1 MAEAV
6 VDGSPMSRFFC
17 HKCSVEIER
26 LLPNYTCPRCAS
38 GFIEELESSSNEGS
52 SSMEIN
58 SEDLSDVDVDILGF
72 NSSRSDRARDR
83 DRDLIEMIMGL
94 SSNTYTN
101 QQPNTNQQSGTGN
114 RNYVFGSR
122 RRTNWS
128 RTPQDGRRNS
138 SNRRRQENLQ
148 MPIENFIHDFIFNLS
163 GAASLGHSMGQDVQP
178 SVFNIRLF
186 LGNPG
191 DYVWGRDGLDA
202 IVTQLL
208 NQMDG
213 TGPPPL
219 PRKQIDEIPT
229 TTISQ
234 NQVDCKLQCSVCW
247 EDFKLSEP
255 VRQLPCQHVYHAPC
269 IVPWLE
275 LHGTCPICRQNLG
288 DQNPAEANQDTGS
301 SLAGTSLAALFS
313 WENHILTS
321 IGQRMKQTEQDNR
334 SAEHHLL
341 RHLLHLLRLQ
351 SSSSILFQ
359 I

>member
-52 SSMEIN
+52 SSMDMN
-58 SEDLSDVDVDILGF
+58 SEDLSDGDTDIFAYNPSHRTDRDIL
-72 NSSRSDRARDR
+72 
-83 DRDLIEMIMGL
+83 EMIMGL
-94 SSNTYTN
+94 SNTYTN
-101 QQPNTNQQSGTGN
+101 QQLNTSQQSGGGN
-114 RNYVFGSR
+114 RNYVLGSR
-122 RRTNWS
+122 RRSNWS
-128 RTPQDGRRNS
+128 RTPQDGRRTSS
-138 SNRRRQENLQ
+138 SNRRRQDSLQ
-148 MPIENFIHDFIFNLS
+148 VPIENFIQDFIFNLS
-163 GAASLGHSMGQDVQP
+163 GAASLSNSVGQDAQP
-178 SVFNIRLF
+178 SVLF

-219 PRKQIDEIPT
+219 SRNQIDEIPT
-229 TTISQ
+229 TIITQS
-234 NQVDCKLQCSVCW
+234 QVDCKLQCSVCW

-255 VRQLPCQHVYHAPC
+255 VRQLPCAHVYHAPC

-288 DQNPAEANQDTGS
+288 DQNQAETNQDAGANIAGSTLAGS
-301 SLAGTSLAALFS
+301 SFAALFRAANEANRTGQPIS
-313 WENHILTS
+313 RTS
-321 IGQRMKQTEQDNR
+321 ST
-334 SAEHHLL
+334 
-341 RHLLHLLRLQ
+341 
-351 SSSSILFQ
+351 SSSTSSE
-359 I
+359 

>member
-26 LLPNYTCPRCAS
+26 LLPNYTCPRCAC

-52 SSMEIN
+52 SGMDVN
-58 SEDLSDVDVDILGF
+58 SEDLSDGDIDILTY
-72 NSSRSDRARDR
+72 NPMLSAQRVDR
-83 DRDLIEMIMGL
+83 DRDIIEMIMGL
-94 SSNTYTN
+94 SNTYTN
-101 QQPNTNQQSGTGN
+101 QQLNTNQQPGGGN
-114 RNYVFGSR
+114 RNYVLGGR
-122 RRTNWS
+122 RRSNWS
-128 RTPQDGRRNS
+128 RNPQDGRRS
-138 SNRRRQENLQ
+138 STRRRQESLPV
-148 MPIENFIHDFIFNLS
+148 PIESFIQDFIFNLS
-163 GAASLGHSMGQDVQP
+163 GAASLSNSVGQDAQP
-178 SVFNIRLF
+178 SVLF

-219 PRKQIDEIPT
+219 SRNQIDEIPT
-229 TTISQ
+229 TTIMQS
-234 NQVDCKLQCSVCW
+234 QVDCKLQCSVCW

-288 DQNPAEANQDTGS
+288 DQNQAEANQDTAANIAGSALAGS
-301 SLAGTSLAALFS
+301 SFAALFRAANEAS
-313 WENHILTS
+313 RTGQPISRTS
-321 IGQRMKQTEQDNR
+321 ST
-334 SAEHHLL
+334 
-341 RHLLHLLRLQ
+341 
-351 SSSSILFQ
+351 SSSTSSE
-359 I
+359 

>member
-52 SSMEIN
+52 SSMDMN
-58 SEDLSDVDVDILGF
+58 SEDLSDGDTDIFAYNPSHRTDRDIL
-72 NSSRSDRARDR
+72 
-83 DRDLIEMIMGL
+83 EMIMGL
-94 SSNTYTN
+94 SNTYTN
-101 QQPNTNQQSGTGN
+101 QQLNTSQQSGGGN
-114 RNYVFGSR
+114 RNYVLGSR
-122 RRTNWS
+122 RRSNWS
-128 RTPQDGRRNS
+128 RTPQDGRRTS
-138 SNRRRQENLQ
+138 SNRRRQDSLQ
-148 MPIENFIHDFIFNLS
+148 VPIENFIQDFIFNLS
-163 GAASLGHSMGQDVQP
+163 GAASLSNSVGQDAQP
-178 SVFNIRLF
+178 SVLF

-219 PRKQIDEIPT
+219 SRNQIDEIPT
-229 TTISQ
+229 TIITQS
-234 NQVDCKLQCSVCW
+234 QVDCKLQCSVCW

-255 VRQLPCQHVYHAPC
+255 VRQLPCAHVYHAPC

-288 DQNPAEANQDTGS
+288 DQNQAETNQDAGANIAGSTLAGS
-301 SLAGTSLAALFS
+301 SFAALFRAANEANRTGQPIS
-313 WENHILTS
+313 RTS
-321 IGQRMKQTEQDNR
+321 ST
-334 SAEHHLL
+334 
-341 RHLLHLLRLQ
+341 
-351 SSSSILFQ
+351 SSSTSSE
-359 I
+359 

>member
-38 GFIEELESSSNEGS
+38 GFIEELEISSNES
-52 SSMEIN
+52 N
-58 SEDLSDVDVDILGF
+58 SGVNVSNEDLSDDVDILGY
-72 NSSRSDRARDR
+72 NSSQRYPPERN
-83 DRDLIEMIMGL
+83 LIEMMLGL
-94 SSNTYTN
+94 S
-101 QQPNTNQQSGTGN
+101 NTNQQSGAGN
-114 RNYVFGSR
+114 RNYVLGSR
-122 RRTNWS
+122 RRSTWS
-128 RTPQDGRRNS
+128 RVPQEGRRS
-138 SNRRRQENLQ
+138 SSSRRRQESLP
-148 MPIENFIHDFIFNLS
+148 MPVENFIQDFIFNLS
-163 GAASLGHSMGQDVQP
+163 GTTSLSHAMGQEPP
-178 SVFNIRLF
+178 SVLF

-234 NQVDCKLQCSVCW
+234 SQVDCKLQCSVCW

-269 IVPWLE
+269 IIPWLE

-288 DQNPAEANQDTGS
+288 DQNSAEANQDTVGP
-301 SLAGTSLAALFS
+301 SLAALFRAANES
-313 WENHILTS
+313 NSSRTS
-321 IGQRMKQTEQDNR
+321 STSSSTSSSTD
-334 SAEHHLL
+334 
-341 RHLLHLLRLQ
+341 
-351 SSSSILFQ
+351 SSSSTSSSEI
-359 I
+359 

>member
-52 SSMEIN
+52 SGMDMN
-58 SEDLSDVDVDILGF
+58 SEELSDGDIDILTL
-72 NSSRSDRARDR
+72 NRSDR
-83 DRDLIEMIMGL
+83 DRDIIEMIMGL
-94 SSNTYTN
+94 SNTYTN
-101 QQPNTNQQSGTGN
+101 QQLNTSQQPSGGN
-114 RNYVFGSR
+114 RNYVLGSR
-122 RRTNWS
+122 RRSNWS
-128 RTPQDGRRNS
+128 RTPQDGRRTS
-138 SNRRRQENLQ
+138 SNRRRQESLQ
-148 MPIENFIHDFIFNLS
+148 MPIENFIQDFIFNLS
-163 GAASLGHSMGQDVQP
+163 GAASLSNSVGQDAQP
-178 SVFNIRLF
+178 SVLF

-219 PRKQIDEIPT
+219 SRNQIDEIPT
-229 TTISQ
+229 TTITQS
-234 NQVDCKLQCSVCW
+234 QVDCKLQCSVCW

-288 DQNPAEANQDTGS
+288 DQNQAEANQDAAANIAGSTLAGS
-301 SLAGTSLAALFS
+301 SFAALFRAANEAHRTGQPIS
-313 WENHILTS
+313 RTS
-321 IGQRMKQTEQDNR
+321 ST
-334 SAEHHLL
+334 
-341 RHLLHLLRLQ
+341 
-351 SSSSILFQ
+351 SSSTSSE
-359 I
+359 